1 MRVLFVDDE
10 PRVLDAMERVLFEVA
25 SGWATAFVSS
35 ADPALAE
42 LSKHAY
48 DVVVCELGLRGMS
61 GAALLKRV
69 ADLYPRTLR
78 VVLSGADDDQSAL
91 KVVHI
96 AHQFLAKPCAAETVH
111 QVIARAEALTR
122 LLPDRKLQ
130 TLVGQTGSLPCAGY
144 LHRELLELVE
154 RPSLDTTTAAMA
166 RLIEQDP
173 GMTCKLL
180 QVAGSAFFNSSSS
193 VTDVETAIMRLG
205 LGTVKQLA
213 RSFAATRPSV
223 SALPAVSAVQMAQR
237 RSLQIAKLAARM
249 TRLPEDAM
257 TAYLAGLLCDVGQ
270 LVLIHAAPERVYLS
284 QSEAAQRGLPV
295 HEAELATWGV
305 THAEI
310 GAYLLGLWGL
320 PFQVVE
326 AVAHHHAPERYA
338 EDRSGLTQLIWLAS
352 SIVDGV
358 DAPDELLSRF
368 GFEALYVAHRS
379 WFRDSQERSLATA

>member
-25 SGWATAFVSS
+25 SDWEARFVTG
-35 ADPALAE
+35 ADAALIE

-48 DVVVCELGLRGMS
+48 DVIVSELRLRGMG

-69 ADLYPRTLR
+69 AELYPRTLR
-78 VVLSGADDDQSAL
+78 VVLSGQADDDDAL
-91 KVVHI
+91 KVVHV

-111 QVIARAEALTR
+111 QVISRAAALTR

-130 TLVGQTGSLPCAGY
+130 TLVGQTGSLPCAAY
-144 LHRELLELVE
+144 LQRELLDLAE
-154 RPSLDTTTAAMA
+154 RPNESSTAAA
-166 RLIEQDP
+166 LAQLIKQDP

-180 QVAGSAFFNSSSS
+180 QVAGSGFFNSSSS
-193 VTDVETAIMRLG
+193 FTDVETAIMRLG
-205 LGTVKQLA
+205 LATVKQLA
-213 RSFAATRPSV
+213 RSFVASPLSV
-223 SALPAVSAVQMAQR
+223 TALPAVSAVQIAQQ
-237 RSLQIAKLAARM
+237 RSLQIATLAARM
-249 TRLPEDAM
+249 TRLPEDAA

-284 QSEAAQRGLPV
+284 QSEAAQRGLPA
-295 HEAELATWGV
+295 HQAELATWGV

-326 AVAHHHAPERYA
+326 AVAHHHAPERNA
-338 EDRSGLTQLIWLAS
+338 EDRAGLTQLIWLAS
-352 SIVDGV
+352 CIVDGV
-358 DAPDELLSRF
+358 EVPDELLSRF
-368 GFEALYVAHRS
+368 EVEALYAAQRLSFQESRS
-379 WFRDSQERSLATA
+379 